1 MISNKVP
8 QIDYRRILVAV
19 CLIVAVIGCAPAGRL
34 VESAEPYKTD
44 EYHHAFERW
53 TREARIYRGFDVEL
67 IVSVTFKSSDYRRA
81 YAKEYTKVYL
91 LSEKERDKF
100 EKDQLAAAEEFHDFV
115 MATFI
120 PDDKWNDFE
129 KKDSIWKIYLT
140 NDKNKRISPVEIKKL
155 NGKDPRI
162 KQFFPYV
169 SPWREVYALRFPVK
183 MPPEQREDFIS
194 PDTCSVTLTI
204 TGVRGT
210 CDMVWELKK

>member
-1 MISNKVP
+1 MISSKVTK
-8 QIDYRRILVAV
+8 IVYRGIPLAV
-19 CLIVAVIGCAPAGRL
+19 GLIVAVIGCGPVGYLMQSTKSYRTL
-34 VESAEPYKTD
+34 D
-44 EYHHAFERW
+44 YHRAFERW

-81 YAKEYTKVYL
+81 YAQEYAKTYL
-91 LSEKERDKF
+91 LSDKDELKF

-155 NGKDPRI
+155 KRTDPTI
-162 KQFFPYV
+162 AQFFPYV

-183 MPPEQREDFIS
+183 IPPEQREDFIG
-194 PDTCSVTLTI
+194 PDTRSMTLTI
-204 TGVRGT
+204 TGVRGR

>member
-1 MISNKVP
+1 MISSKVTKV
-8 QIDYRRILVAV
+8 IYRSIPLAV
-19 CLIVAVIGCAPAGRL
+19 GLIVAVIGCGPVGDL
-34 VESAEPYKTD
+34 VKSAEPYRTQD
-44 EYHHAFERW
+44 YHSAFERW

-81 YAKEYTKVYL
+81 YAQEYTKAYL
-91 LSEKERDKF
+91 LSDKDGLKF

-120 PDDKWNDFE
+120 PEDKWSDFE

-155 NGKDPRI
+155 NGKDPTI
-162 KQFFPYV
+162 KQFLPYV
-169 SPWREVYALRFPVK
+169 SPWRGVYALRFPVK
-183 MPPEQREDFIS
+183 IPPEQREDFIS
-194 PDTCSVTLTI
+194 PDTRSMTLTI

-210 CDMVWELKK
+210 CDMSWELKK